1 MKKILVVGSLNM
13 DLVTNVKVTPR
24 VGETVLGNG
33 FNKIPGGKGANQAA
47 AIGKLKGHV
56 KMLGKVG
63 DDNFGEILKN
73 NLEISNVDVTNVY
86 VQKNQSTGIAMIM
99 VNEDGD
105 NSIVVIPGAN
115 FDLKPED
122 IEDSVIDDCD
132 ILVSQLEIPL
142 NTIEYIFRKAKE
154 MNKYTILNPAPACKL
169 GDNLLENID
178 LLILNETE
186 IEVLSDIKINSFED
200 ILKGAKI
207 LMDKGVKELIITLG
221 KNGAVYFNSEKYT
234 RFNAYKVE
242 AVDTTAA
249 GDSFIAGLT
258 VELSRGKDIYEAIE
272 FATKVAAI
280 TVTRKGAQSSLPT
293 LEEVNNFK
301 GVKE

>member
-13 DLVTNVKVTPR
+13 DLVTNVRVTPR
-24 VGETVLGNG
+24 VGETVLGRG
-33 FNKIPGGKGANQAA
+33 FEKIPGGKGANQAA
-47 AIGKLKGHV
+47 AMGRLKGNV

-63 DDNFGEILKN
+63 DDSFGEILKN
-73 NLEISNVDVTNVY
+73 NLQLNNVDISNVY

-115 FDLKPED
+115 FDLMPED
-122 IEDSVIDDCD
+122 IKDSVIRDCD

-142 NTIEYIFRKAKE
+142 ETIEYIFKKAKD

-169 GDNLLENID
+169 SDNLLENID
-178 LLILNETE
+178 LLVLNETE
-186 IEVLSDIKINSFED
+186 IEVLSDVKINSFED
-200 ILKGAKI
+200 IIKGSNF
-207 LMDKGVKELIITLG
+207 LMDKGVKEIIVTLG
-221 KNGAVYFNSEKYT
+221 REGAVYFSNEKHIK
-234 RFNAYKVE
+234 FNAYKVT

-258 VELSRGKDIYEAIE
+258 VKLSKDKDICEAIE

-293 LEEVNNFK
+293 LEEVKNFK
-301 GVKE
+301 GVK